1 MKDINCATRKNIS
14 TRCISGAVLGQEGSS
29 TGIGTSK
36 TGCACACHQ
45 KGFTLAGL
53 EGGNCFCDHGSS
65 PDPRRCGAVPA
76 ANSSAV
82 CDDGKT
88 TPGEQGGYCA
98 VVAFSFDCS
107 SLACAPPPP
116 PPPPWSRGPKG
127 VEPRSAVAPS
137 GRLVVVSG
145 RDGLFAW
152 SAHADK
158 LVSGPWTEFNIAAH
172 HNSYFGNST
181 TTTACG
187 NESLA
192 YPPDT
197 VAGRH
202 RMGATTG
209 YMGIAR
215 LGDAVVVCYD
225 LLLRC
230 KDSTRVYCFRLLD
243 A

>member
-14 TRCISGAVLGQEGSS
+14 TRCIGGAVLGQEGSS

-107 SLACAPPPP
+107 GLACAPPPP
-116 PPPPWSRGPKG
+116 PPPAWSRGPKG
-127 VEPRSAVAPS
+127 VRCWRTRKLSWTS
-137 GRLVVVSG
+137 
-145 RDGLFAW
+145 FAL
-152 SAHADK
+152 HAR
-158 LVSGPWTEFNIAAH
+158 I
-172 HNSYFGNST
+172 
-181 TTTACG
+181 TAS
-187 NESLA
+187 EL
-192 YPPDT
+192 P
-197 VAGRH
+197 
-202 RMGATTG
+202 
-209 YMGIAR
+209 
-215 LGDAVVVCYD
+215 
-225 LLLRC
+225 
-230 KDSTRVYCFRLLD
+230 
-243 A
+243 